1 MAKEFLK
8 KLIIITLSSPAA
20 AYGIALALY
29 AGCHI
34 YGENEWASFLI
45 MPAGVVLFA
54 AGTGLYASAFL
65 ERGSYEAV
73 SFAI

>member
-8 KLIIITLSSPAA
+8 KLIIIALSSPAA
-20 AYGIALALY
+20 VCGITLALY
-29 AGCHI
+29 AGCRI
-34 YGENEWASFLI
+34 YGENEWVNFLI
-45 MPAGVVLFA
+45 MPAGAVLFA

-65 ERGSYEAV
+65 ERGSYEAA